1 MASYQIRVKGILDT
15 KNIDKALEKYQKE
28 AKDIKFKVNV
38 GGNASKELKDIE
50 SSTKKVES
58 GFGAVISKV
67 AQFGL
72 AAKALQTFE
81 RAVRSSVDQVFELD
95 AALTDFKKVSDLAGD
110 SLANYVDQA
119 REVGSSVARTGS
131 EIVEAATQFRKNGFN
146 DEDSLLLSEIS
157 SKFQNVADTEISAAD
172 SASFIISQMKAFKI
186 EASDAASIIDATNEV

>member
-1 MASYQIRVKGILDT
+1 MASYQIKVKGVLET
-15 KNIDKALEKYQKE
+15 SNIDKALEKYQKD
-28 AKDIKFKVNV
+28 AKDIKFKVDV
-38 GGNASKELKDIE
+38 GGNASSSLKDIE

-110 SLANYVDQA
+110 SLAQYVDSA
-119 REVGSSVARTGS
+119 REVGSAVARTGS
-131 EIVEAATQFRKNGFN
+131 EIVEAATAFRKNGFN

-157 SKFQNVADTEISAAD
+157 SRFQNVADTEISAAD
-172 SASFIISQMKAFKI
+172 SASFIISQINKI
-186 EASDAASIIDATNEV
+186 VCVHSNVYEK

>member
-1 MASYQIRVKGILDT
+1 MASYQIKVKGVLDT
-15 KNIDKALEKYQKE
+15 KNLDDALKQYQSKV
-28 AKDIKFKVNV
+28 KDVKFKVNV

-95 AALTDFKKVSDLAGD
+95 AALTDFKKVSDLAGE
-110 SLANYVDQA
+110 SLTQYVDSA
-119 REVGSSVARTGS
+119 REVGSAVARTGS
-131 EIVEAATQFRKNGFN
+131 EIVEAAT
-146 DEDSLLLSEIS
+146 
-157 SKFQNVADTEISAAD
+157 
-172 SASFIISQMKAFKI
+172 
-186 EASDAASIIDATNEV
+186 